1 MRFGYHNHDFEFTQ
15 MMGTETMYEVMLN
28 NTDPTMV
35 TQQFDM
41 GNLYGTGADALAIV
55 KKYPGRFV
63 SMHVKDEIKRA
74 NGNGY
79 ESTILGKGVQQVKE
93 IVEEGLKNGGTIHLI
108 VEQEAYQGI
117 TPLECIKEDF
127 KVMKQWG
134 FKGQ

>member
-1 MRFGYHNHDFEFTQ
+1 
-15 MMGTETMYEVMLN
+15 
-28 NTDPTMV
+28 
-35 TQQFDM
+35 
-41 GNLYGTGADALAIV
+41 
-55 KKYPGRFV
+55 
-63 SMHVKDEIKRA
+63 MHVKDEIKRA

-79 ESTILGKGVQQVKE
+79 ESTILGKGVQLVKE

-117 TPLECIKEDF
+117 APLECINEDL